1 VPYEMVRL
9 PGKKMSGRYGSY
21 VTLDEVV
28 STAVALAK
36 KEIKERNEGLDERE
50 LANSAQAI
58 GIGAVKYALL
68 SVNAQKV
75 VEFQLEK
82 ALNFNENSAPFIQYA
97 AVRAKNLVAKGE
109 EKGLRLQGRID
120 FSTLSDDDEKRIV
133 LLCSRLP
140 DVSAYAADSIHV
152 ESLASHLMEIANVFN
167 SYYSRV
173 PILNSDS
180 EVVEARLAL
189 SRAVYWSLRSGLKLL
204 GIDVPDRM

>member
-1 VPYEMVRL
+1 
-9 PGKKMSGRYGSY
+9 MSGRYGSY
-21 VTLDEVV
+21 VTLDEVI
-28 STAVALAK
+28 SAAIALAK
-36 KEIKERNEGLDERE
+36 REIKERNEE
-50 LANSAQAI
+50 LEGKALEDSANAI

-82 ALNFNENSAPFIQYA
+82 ALNFDENSAPFIQYA
-97 AVRAKNLVAKGE
+97 AVRAKSLMTKAE
-109 EKGLRLQGRID
+109 EKGLRNWQNTD
-120 FSTLSDDDEKRIV
+120 FSRLTDDDEIKLV

-140 DVSAYAADSIHV
+140 DVAAYAADTIHA

-173 PILNSDS
+173 PILISDT
-180 EVVEARLAL
+180 ETAKARLAL
-189 SRAVYWSLRSGLKLL
+189 SHAVYCSIKSGLSLL